1 MSIYDAPPVPGADF
15 VCLVPQLKV
24 LLFPNDG
31 TLQAAASLIDNIGA
45 GCFAIRE
52 AIAQAVS
59 VQKGSNA
66 PLPSNVPVPPQF
78 SYTLS
83 EDNGG

>member
-1 MSIYDAPPVPGADF
+1 MSIYDCPSVPDADF

-31 TLQAAASLIDNIGA
+31 TLQAATSLIDNISA

-52 AIAQAVS
+52 SIAQAVS

-66 PLPSNVPVPPQF
+66 PLPTNVPVPAEF
-78 SYTLS
+78 SYTLP